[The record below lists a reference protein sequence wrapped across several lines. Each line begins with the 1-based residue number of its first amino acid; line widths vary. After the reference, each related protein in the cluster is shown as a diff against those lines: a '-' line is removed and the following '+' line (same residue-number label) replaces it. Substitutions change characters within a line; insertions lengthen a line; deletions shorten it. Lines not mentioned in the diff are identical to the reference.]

1 MVRQSGIPN
10 FLGCRIPTQGQ
21 LKAHRWRH
29 HLKGYWDKQLPDL
42 ISYGF
47 PLDFDRNCPLEPTIQ
62 NHKSA
67 LQFPLEIQRYIDEE
81 LQYGAILGPFPQYPI
96 PTHVS
101 PLMTRSKQNSN
112 KRRTIMD
119 LSWPLN
125 CSVNHGVK
133 NICILTR
140 IFNFNILQ

>member
-1 MVRQSGIPN
+1 M
-10 FLGCRIPTQGQ
+10 
-21 LKAHRWRH
+21 
-29 HLKGYWDKQLPDL
+29 KGYWDQQLPDL

-47 PLDFDRNCPLEPTIQ
+47 PLDFDKNSSLQSVTE

-67 LQFPLEIQRYIDEE
+67 LQFPSEIQKYIDEE
-81 LQYGAILGPFPQYPI
+81 LQHGAILGPFSQYPFA
-96 PTHVS
+96 THVS

-125 CSVNHGVK
+125 HSVNHGVK
-133 NICILTR
+133 KNIYLNTY
-140 IFNFNILQ
+140 FQLQ